1 MKHILNLVIGLVS
14 ICSLAQVTAPQPS
27 TSAKTEQVVG
37 LTTVQL
43 AYSRP
48 SVKGRTIF
56 GDLVPYN
63 QNWRTGANA
72 NTTISFSDDV
82 IVEGKQVK
90 AGTYAIY
97 SLPKPKSWTIYLYS
111 KTDNWGLPEE
121 WNEEHVA
128 AQFEV
133 KTQTT
138 DSHIENFTL
147 QIKDITSSMAKVQ
160 IAWEK
165 TMVEF
170 PIEVPTDKKVMK
182 SITETLKDEPKA
194 RDYYSAAVYYLE
206 EGKDINQAVEWIDIA
221 MEMQDEKPFWMLRQQ
236 SLIYS
241 KAGKKKQAI
250 KIAEESLKAAQ
261 KAGNQDYVKMN
272 KESIKEWKAK

>member
-1 MKHILNLVIGLVS
+1 MKQIVNIFIGLLTV
-14 ICSLAQVTAPQPS
+14 CVTAQVTAPQTSPS
-27 TSAKTEQVVG
+27 TKTEQVVG
-37 LTTVQL
+37 LTAIEI
-43 AYSRP
+43 AYFRP
-48 SVKGRTIF
+48 SVKGRNIF
-56 GDLVPYN
+56 GNLVPYN
-63 QNWRTGANA
+63 QKWRTGANA

-82 IVEGKQVK
+82 LVEGNSVE

-97 SLPKPKSWTIYLYS
+97 SLPKQESWTIYLYS

-121 WNEEHVA
+121 WNEEYVA

-133 KTQTT
+133 KTQKTE
-138 DSHIENFTL
+138 SHVENFTL
-147 QIKDITSSMAKVQ
+147 QIKDITSSMANVQ

-170 PIEVPTDKKVMK
+170 SMEVPTEKKVMK
-182 SITETLKDEPKA
+182 SITETLKGEPKA
-194 RDYYSAAVYYLE
+194 RDYYSAAVYYFE
-206 EGKDINQAVEWIDIA
+206 EEKDINQAVEWIDKA
-221 MEMQDEKPFWMLRQQ
+221 MKMQDEKPFWMLRQQ

-261 KAGNQDYVKMN
+261 KADNQDYVKMN
-272 KESIKEWKAK
+272 EDSIKEWKAK